1 MGLKII
7 FLLLVVLGVVGW
19 EVDGYLA
26 SVGFAVGVLGVQW
39 ILLDQAGRRLKER
52 ESKKGNVA

>member
-26 SVGFAVGVLGVQW
+26 SVGFVVGVLGVG
-39 ILLDQAGRRLKER
+39 LLFVDQAGRQTK
-52 ESKKGNVA
+52 